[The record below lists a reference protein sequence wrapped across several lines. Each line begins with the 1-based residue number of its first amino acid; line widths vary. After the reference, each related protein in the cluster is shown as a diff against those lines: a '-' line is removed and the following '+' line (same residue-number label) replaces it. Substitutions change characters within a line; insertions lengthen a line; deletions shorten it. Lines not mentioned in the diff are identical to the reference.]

1 MPGPSRRLNTR
12 RVFRVAIVCAAVTA
26 VVAVWALSALTLG
39 GQIIDTLAM
48 IAVSGFSAYKSA
60 MISVLHTTIS
70 YAGLGAVLIAT
81 VLIAVIRKRWQLAI
95 RAVAIVAG
103 ANITTQLLKT
113 HLFGRP
119 ALLAEWSTPPSL
131 PSGHTT
137 AAAATAAALVI
148 VVPVA
153 WRSWAALA
161 GSMWTF
167 FVGITTVLNDW
178 HRPSDVIAAILV
190 VIAWTVAM
198 APAETGVISAPRVR
212 EWMGVCGYGLLL
224 AALVLSGV
232 VAVIARPRVQ
242 ELTTTAASGPV
253 RFDLDQWHQI
263 GMIAGLSATLLT
275 LALSVLAMFWLD
287 SLRRER

>member
-1 MPGPSRRLNTR
+1 M
-12 RVFRVAIVCAAVTA
+12 AIVCAAIIA
-26 VVAVWALSALTLG
+26 VIAVWVGSALTVG

-48 IAVSGFSAYKSA
+48 IAVSGLSAYKSA

-70 YAGLGAVLIAT
+70 YAGLGAVLTGT
-81 VLIAVIRKRWQLAI
+81 VLIALIRKRWQLAI

-103 ANITTQLLKT
+103 ANITTQLLKSY
-113 HLFGRP
+113 LFGRP
-119 ALLAEWSTPPSL
+119 ALLAEWTTPPSL

-161 GSMWTF
+161 GSVWTF
-167 FVGITTVLNDW
+167 FVGITTVLNNW

-190 VIAWTVAM
+190 AIAWTVAM
-198 APAETGVISAPRVR
+198 APAETGVIRTPRVR
-212 EWMGVCGYGLLL
+212 EWMGICGYGLLV

-232 VAVIARPRVQ
+232 VAVLAHPRVQ
-242 ELTTTAASGPV
+242 ELTTTAGGGPA
-253 RFDLDQWHQI
+253 RFDVDQWHQI
-263 GMIAGLSATLLT
+263 SMIAGLSATLMT
-275 LALSVLAMFWLD
+275 LALSILAMFWLD
-287 SLRRER
+287 SLRREH